1 MARLYYKE
9 TNGVFICFDITN
21 RDSFEACN
29 FWLTDFE
36 KNTPPGAVRVFIG
49 LKSDLGYDRLV
60 DIDEAQAFADKN
72 KMKYFEV
79 SSKEGEN
86 VEEAFLYLAT

>member
-29 FWLTDFE
+29 FWMTDFE

-49 LKSDLGYDRLV
+49 LKSDLSYDR
-60 DIDEAQAFADKN
+60 
-72 KMKYFEV
+72 
-79 SSKEGEN
+79 
-86 VEEAFLYLAT
+86 